1 MQAQQ
6 KLPRGVVNAV
16 REWIVAVGAKTAF
29 IQPGNPGESGNCES
43 FNSKLHDELLN
54 GENFYSTA
62 EAKVIIE
69 A

>member
-29 IQPGNPGESGNCES
+29 IQPDNPWKSNNCES
-43 FNSKLHDELLN
+43 FNLKLHDELLN